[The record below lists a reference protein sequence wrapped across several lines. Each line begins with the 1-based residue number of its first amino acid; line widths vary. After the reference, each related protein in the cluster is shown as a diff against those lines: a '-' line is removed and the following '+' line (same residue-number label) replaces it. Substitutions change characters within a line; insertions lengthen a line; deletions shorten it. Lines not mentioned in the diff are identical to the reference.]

1 MATTPTQTQTQTS
14 ENSPLTLSFDI
25 NTDFTV
31 LADYCER
38 FADSL
43 IESAKP
49 GERRVLCYRLAE
61 CLEILSLTLNDP
73 IPEHLIESFTVD
85 SIPAQ
90 VPTFE
95 PDPDDLCRYC
105 LTLANI
111 LNNHNFSVM
120 EEKVLT
126 GLLFELT
133 GYFADELRT
142 PRFVRTALTM

>member
-1 MATTPTQTQTQTS
+1 MATTPTQTHTS

-61 CLEILSLTLNDP
+61 CLELLYSTLNDP

-85 SIPAQ
+85 SLPVQ
-90 VPTFE
+90 TPSFE
-95 PDPDDLCRYC
+95 PEPEDLCHYC
-105 LTLANI
+105 LTLAQI
-111 LNNHNFSVM
+111 LNSHNFSAS
-120 EEKVLT
+120 EEKTLT

-133 GYFADELRT
+133 NHFADELRT
-142 PRFVRTALTM
+142 PRFVRTAITM

>member
-1 MATTPTQTQTQTS
+1 MATTPTQTQVS
-14 ENSPLTLSFDI
+14 ERSPLTLSFDI

-61 CLEILSLTLNDP
+61 CLELLSLTLNDP

-85 SIPAQ
+85 SIPTQ

-95 PDPDDLCRYC
+95 PELEDLCRYC

-111 LNNHNFSVM
+111 LNSHNFSVM

-142 PRFVRTALTM
+142 PRFVRTAITM

>member
-1 MATTPTQTQTQTS
+1 MATTPTQTHTLDH
-14 ENSPLTLSFDI
+14 SPLNLSFNAD
-25 NTDFTV
+25 TDFTV

-43 IESAKP
+43 IASAKP

-61 CLEILSLTLNDP
+61 CLELLYSTLNDD

-111 LNNHNFSVM
+111 LNSHNFSAM
-120 EEKVLT
+120 EEKALT

-133 GYFADELRT
+133 GHFADELRT
-142 PRFVRTALTM
+142 PRFVRTAITM

>member
-1 MATTPTQTQTQTS
+1 MATTPTQTHTLDY
-14 ENSPLTLSFDI
+14 SPLTLSFDI
-25 NTDFTV
+25 DTDFTV

-38 FADSL
+38 FAESL

-61 CLEILSLTLNDP
+61 CLELLYSTLNDP

-85 SIPAQ
+85 SLPVQA
-90 VPTFE
+90 PTFE
-95 PDPDDLCRYC
+95 PEPEDLCRYC

-111 LNNHNFSVM
+111 LNSHNFSAM
-120 EEKVLT
+120 EEKALT

-133 GYFADELRT
+133 GHFADELRT
-142 PRFVRTALTM
+142 PRFVRTAITM

>member
-1 MATTPTQTQTQTS
+1 MATTPTQTHAH
-14 ENSPLTLSFDI
+14 EPSPLTLTFSID
-25 NTDFTV
+25 TDFTV

-49 GERRVLCYRLAE
+49 GEKRVLCYRLAE
-61 CLEILSLTLNDP
+61 CLELLFITLNDP

-85 SIPAQ
+85 DIPAA
-90 VPTFE
+90 PAFE
-95 PDPDDLCRYC
+95 PEPEALCHYC

-111 LNNHNFSVM
+111 LNNHRFSAT
-120 EEKVLT
+120 EEQALT

-133 GYFADELRT
+133 NYFADELRA
-142 PRFVRTALTM
+142 PRFVRTAITM

>member
-1 MATTPTQTQTQTS
+1 MATTPTQTHTLHH
-14 ENSPLTLSFDI
+14 SPLNLSFDI
-25 NTDFTV
+25 DTDFTV

-61 CLEILSLTLNDP
+61 CLELLYSTLNDP

-95 PDPDDLCRYC
+95 PDPDDLCCYC

-111 LNNHNFSVM
+111 LNNHNISAS
-120 EEKVLT
+120 EEKALT

-142 PRFVRTALTM
+142 PRFVRTAITM

>member
-1 MATTPTQTQTQTS
+1 MATTPTQTQTS

-61 CLEILSLTLNDP
+61 CLELLYSTLNDT

-95 PDPDDLCRYC
+95 PEPEDLCRYC

-111 LNNHNFSVM
+111 LNSHNFSVM
-120 EEKVLT
+120 EEKALT

-133 GYFADELRT
+133 GHFADELRT
-142 PRFVRTALTM
+142 PRFVRTAITM

>member
-1 MATTPTQTQTQTS
+1 MATTPTQTHTLDH
-14 ENSPLTLSFDI
+14 SPLNLSFNAD
-25 NTDFTV
+25 TDFTV

-38 FADSL
+38 FAESL

-61 CLEILSLTLNDP
+61 CLELLYSTLNDD

-111 LNNHNFSVM
+111 LNSHNFSAS
-120 EEKVLT
+120 EEKALT

>member
-1 MATTPTQTQTQTS
+1 MATTPTQTHTS
-14 ENSPLTLSFDI
+14 KTSPLTLSFDI

-61 CLEILSLTLNDP
+61 CLELLYSTLNDD

-85 SIPAQ
+85 SLPAQ

-95 PDPDDLCRYC
+95 PEPEDLCRYC

-111 LNNHNFSVM
+111 LNSHNFSAM
-120 EEKVLT
+120 EEKALT

-142 PRFVRTALTM
+142 PRFVRTVITM

>member
-1 MATTPTQTQTQTS
+1 MATPPTQTHVS
-14 ENSPLTLSFDI
+14 DCSPLNLSFDI
-25 NTDFTV
+25 DTDFTV

-49 GERRVLCYRLAE
+49 GERRVLCYQLAE
-61 CLEILSLTLNDP
+61 CLEILSFTLNDP

-85 SIPAQ
+85 SLPVQA
-90 VPTFE
+90 PTFE
-95 PDPDDLCRYC
+95 PEPEDLCRYC